1 MKAALLGFGTV
12 GKGVA
17 GIIDQGRDKDTAGL
31 EIVRILKRT
40 PADDPRI
47 TLDYRDIEAC
57 DAELVAECMGGLEPA
72 HTYVRKA
79 LEAGRHVVTANKKM
93 LAEHYIELAG
103 LAKEKGVR
111 LLFEAT
117 AGGGIPWMA
126 ALRRLRRIDDV
137 QSFRGILNGTTNYI
151 LSAMTDAG
159 LDFGEMLKKAQELGY
174 AEADPTDDIDGYDV
188 RYKTVLSAIAAFD
201 AAVRPETVPALGIR
215 HISAADIAWGRE
227 HGRIVKLIASG
238 EKKDGRLSLYVM
250 PQFLPDT
257 DVLARIGRNFNGV
270 EAVSTTLGP
279 STYIGQGAGRLPT
292 GHAMVQDMLTIA
304 KGEEMT
310 AYEAAAAEVDNS
322 RVEKRFYIRT
332 VKPEVFA
339 GIMAEAAGTGAFV
352 TECIPLNDL
361 LALIRQADDPELFA
375 AVVAD

>member
-1 MKAALLGFGTV
+1 MKVALLGFGTV
-12 GKGVA
+12 GKGAA
-17 GIIDQGRDKDTAGL
+17 GIIDQGKDKDTAGL
-31 EIVRILKRT
+31 EIVKILKRT

-47 TLDYRDIEAC
+47 TLDYQDIEAC

-93 LAEHYIELAG
+93 LAEHYMELAE
-103 LAKEKGVR
+103 LAKEKNVR

-126 ALRRLRRIDDV
+126 ALRRVRRIDDV
-137 QSFRGILNGTTNYI
+137 ESFRGILNGTTNYI
-151 LSAMTDAG
+151 LSAMTDEG

-188 RYKTVLSAIAAFD
+188 RYKTVLSAVAAFD
-201 AAVRPETVPALGIR
+201 AAVRPATVPALGIR
-215 HISAADIAWGRE
+215 HISAADIAWGKE
-227 HGRIVKLIASG
+227 NNRIVKLIAAG

-250 PQFLPDT
+250 PQFLHDS
-257 DVLARIGRNFNGV
+257 DVMARIGKNFNGV
-270 EAVSTTLGP
+270 EARSTTLGP
-279 STYIGQGAGRLPT
+279 STYIGQGSGSLPT

-304 KGEEMT
+304 KGEEVT
-310 AYEAAAAEVDNS
+310 AYEASAAEVDNS
-322 RVEKRFYIRT
+322 GVEKCFYIRT
-332 VKPEVFA
+332 ARPEVFA
-339 GIMAEAAGTGAFV
+339 AVRAESAGADAFV
-352 TECIPLNDL
+352 TKRMGLNDL
-361 LALIRQADDPELFA
+361 LALIEKAGDPELFA